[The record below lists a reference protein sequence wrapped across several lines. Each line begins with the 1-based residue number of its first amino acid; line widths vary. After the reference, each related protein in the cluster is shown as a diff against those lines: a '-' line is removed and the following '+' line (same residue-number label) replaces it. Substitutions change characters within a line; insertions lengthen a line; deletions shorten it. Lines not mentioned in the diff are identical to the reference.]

1 MEGGRRGELKVRM
14 RKKGKN
20 TNQNGKN
27 IGFEG
32 DYMEEFLRG
41 GEKKK
46 GKRERRKRRKNVT
59 SEGGWRKKRDRESVE
74 ARKPK

>member
-1 MEGGRRGELKVRM
+1 MRM

-32 DYMEEFLRG
+32 DYVEEFLRG
-41 GEKKK
+41 GEKK
-46 GKRERRKRRKNVT
+46 REREKGGKGGKMLQAKVDGGKKEIGKVWKQENR
-59 SEGGWRKKRDRESVE
+59 SEKWI
-74 ARKPK
+74 PN